1 MEQNVGRFDR
11 ILRGIAGIWLVFIAI
26 SAFRDDQ
33 REKALVTGVAGAG
46 LLYNWRTGHCG
57 GNAMCGVDTANES

>member
-1 MEQNVGRFDR
+1 MDQNVGQFDR
-11 ILRGIAGIWLVFIAI
+11 ILRGIAGIWLVFVAI

-33 REKALVTGVAGAG
+33 REKAIVALVAGAG

-57 GNAMCGVDTANES
+57 GNAVCGVDTGDGS